1 LRVCTKAGIFQKTVS
16 PRARPPC
23 EKSGFNMTLTPS
35 PDIIYVMVSYIENR
49 GIEKYLLIFVFF
61 YYFKIYG
68 LIPRRSA
75 AVKAV
80 EKKKK
85 KL

>member
-1 LRVCTKAGIFQKTVS
+1 MGGIKDQLSFCYTEDDYQLLM
-16 PRARPPC
+16 
-23 EKSGFNMTLTPS
+23 FFITL
-35 PDIIYVMVSYIENR
+35 
-49 GIEKYLLIFVFF
+49 
-61 YYFKIYG
+61 FKIYG

>member
-1 LRVCTKAGIFQKTVS
+1 MDTEINLNDYKMDKIY
-16 PRARPPC
+16 
-23 EKSGFNMTLTPS
+23 FNMLWMNIFA
-35 PDIIYVMVSYIENR
+35 IIV
-49 GIEKYLLIFVFF
+49 LIFTLLLGGTF
-61 YYFKIYG
+61 YFKIYG

-80 EKKKK
+80 EKRSE

>member
-1 LRVCTKAGIFQKTVS
+1 MRS
-16 PRARPPC
+16 ARR
-23 EKSGFNMTLTPS
+23 TPS
-35 PDIIYVMVSYIENR
+35 N
-49 GIEKYLLIFVFF
+49 IFI
-61 YYFKIYG
+61 FKIYG

-80 EKKKK
+80 EKRSE

>member
-1 LRVCTKAGIFQKTVS
+1 MRYGQGRWQDRISV
-16 PRARPPC
+16 
-23 EKSGFNMTLTPS
+23 
-35 PDIIYVMVSYIENR
+35 
-49 GIEKYLLIFVFF
+49 
-61 YYFKIYG
+61 YFKIYG